1 MRGSGSVRIP
11 YGARVRA
18 SMLRAIASARSSAA
32 AVVRIA
38 EFFYQRTDEFD
49 APALAPPIM
58 SASFADSR
66 PLGEQVALG

>member
-1 MRGSGSVRIP
+1 
-11 YGARVRA
+11 
-18 SMLRAIASARSSAA
+18 MLRAIASARSSAA